1 MRCPHCELPNEDGV
15 AVCQSCGM
23 PLTVYG
29 RQVTGEVSEATRA
42 KAAKL
47 AIRPFVVP
55 IMAAFCALA
64 ALFGPVWSLLSRFL
78 GRAQVNQEGTNYL
91 GAAFG
96 AVGIALAALVLVPLA
111 VAMLVVSWGILS
123 HRTWAWG
130 AGLVVVIGALFAAF
144 TNYFFAGPLKFVM
157 IVCAIALAALWFRRD
172 AREWFGAA

>member
-1 MRCPHCELPNEDGV
+1 MRCPHCELPNEEGV

-42 KAAKL
+42 KIAQL
-47 AIRPFVVP
+47 AVRPAIVP
-55 IMAAFCALA
+55 VMAAFCAVA
-64 ALFGPVWSLLSRFL
+64 ALFGPIWSILSRFF
-78 GRAQVNQEGTNYL
+78 GRAQVNSEGTNYL

-111 VAMLVVSWGILS
+111 IVMLVVSWGILTQ
-123 HRTWAWG
+123 RTWAWG
-130 AGLVVVIGALFAAF
+130 AGLVVLIGALFAAF

-157 IVCAIALAALWFRRD
+157 IVAALAFSAMWFRKD
-172 AREWFGAA
+172 AREWYGAA